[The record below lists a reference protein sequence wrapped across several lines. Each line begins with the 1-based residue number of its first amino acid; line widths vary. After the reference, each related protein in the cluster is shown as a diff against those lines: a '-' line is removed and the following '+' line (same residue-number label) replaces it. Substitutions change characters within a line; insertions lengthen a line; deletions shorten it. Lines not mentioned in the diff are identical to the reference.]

1 MSNCH
6 SSWPPHHPLIT
17 PCPLV
22 PVPVSTATHLSAP
35 VTSDHC
41 PPRPAT
47 FHKLLE
53 QTPAVATETGHL
65 PSNLHTPPPL
75 QHGVQPLNRYN
86 MDK

>member
-17 PCPLV
+17 PCPLS

-41 PPRPAT
+41 PPRPAS
-47 FHKLLE
+47 
-53 QTPAVATETGHL
+53 PAPQHSTNYWNKHQRLPRRPAISPPTSIHLL
-65 PSNLHTPPPL
+65 PSSTECNL
-75 QHGVQPLNRYN
+75 
-86 MDK
+86 